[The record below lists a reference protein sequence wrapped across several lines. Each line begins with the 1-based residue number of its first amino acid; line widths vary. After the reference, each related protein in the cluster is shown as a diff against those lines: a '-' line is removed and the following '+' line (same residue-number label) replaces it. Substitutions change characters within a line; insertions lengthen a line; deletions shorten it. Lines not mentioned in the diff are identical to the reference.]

1 MTAITRTRID
11 MQDKAK
17 NIDLALFVNMLFFST
32 SFYPQARQQSFLIM
46 DFENTTFQPRL
57 KKSLPCMSSRL
68 AGSRLD
74 VALMGT
80 YILLFLLKI
89 VNPF

>member
-32 SFYPQARQQSFLIM
+32 SFY
-46 DFENTTFQPRL
+46 
-57 KKSLPCMSSRL
+57 
-68 AGSRLD
+68 
-74 VALMGT
+74 V
-80 YILLFLLKI
+80 
-89 VNPF
+89 